1 MTYKHNVMVD
11 GEWVDL
17 KDLPKEKQE
26 EISKE
31 LTERLANTVA
41 VGQARQQAV

>member
-1 MTYKHNVMVD
+1 MID

-17 KDLPKEKQE
+17 KSLPEEKQK

-41 VGQARQQAV
+41 VGQARQPAV